1 MPRRGDIV
9 CEKGCRTKHLAKY
22 SGRCGT
28 EDRLH
33 SFFTVN
39 LKNQRNI
46 LSKPTPPGGWPK
58 DTVQIIIPLEFT

>member
-22 SGRCGT
+22 IGRCGT

-33 SFFTVN
+33 SFFTVD
-39 LKNQRNI
+39 LKYHKNI
-46 LSKPTPPGGWPK
+46 LSKPPLPGGRPK